1 MSEDSNKKDKKLD
14 LNKVEEPATE
24 YSLEKKTDD
33 SELHPILVQ
42 LLEKS
47 KKQHEQGLSFSHEE
61 AMQKIKSKL
70 PFLK

>member
-33 SELHPILVQ
+33 SELHPVLVQ

-70 PFLK
+70 PF